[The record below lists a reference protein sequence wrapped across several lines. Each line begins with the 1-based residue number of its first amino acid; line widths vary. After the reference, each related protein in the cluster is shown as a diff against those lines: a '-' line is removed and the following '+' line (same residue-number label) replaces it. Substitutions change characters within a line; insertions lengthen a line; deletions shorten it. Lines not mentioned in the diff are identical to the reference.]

1 MLLNLKQ
8 YVQVS
13 FIQPVM
19 ESQHPVKNIT
29 FSVYTRRVYTH
40 THNKNTML
48 SDVVSYT
55 SFSMSKRKVTFQ
67 DGDGEITLEEVVPK
81 KKVGLI

>member
-1 MLLNLKQ
+1 
-8 YVQVS
+8 
-13 FIQPVM
+13 
-19 ESQHPVKNIT
+19 
-29 FSVYTRRVYTH
+29 
-40 THNKNTML
+40 ML

-55 SFSMSKRKVTFQ
+55 SLSMSKRKVTFQ